1 VPSPPHIPELPE
13 LELVFR
19 RSARARRFSLR
30 VSRAD
35 GRVALTIPKGASERE
50 ALAFARSQTE
60 WLRRTLGGIVP
71 PRMLRFGQT
80 VPFEGR
86 ELILEPG
93 ALRSPRLD
101 GGRLLA
107 PQDPDKLGLRIE
119 TFFKHA
125 ARLRL
130 HQASAHYAEQVDR
143 PITRITLRD
152 TRSRWGSCSH
162 TGALSYSWRLI
173 MAPPE
178 VLDYVAAHE
187 VAHLVEM
194 NHSSAFWAQ
203 VARLR
208 PSFKAERAWLKREG
222 SRLHAIRFRD

>member
-1 VPSPPHIPELPE
+1 MPSPPHIPELPE

-50 ALAFARSQTE
+50 ALAFARSQTD
-60 WLRRTLGGIVP
+60 WLRRTLEGIAP
-71 PRMLRFGQT
+71 PQAVRFGGL

-86 ELILEPG
+86 ALYLEPA
-93 ALRSPRLD
+93 ALRAPQVAGD
-101 GGRLLA
+101 RLLA
-107 PQDPDKLGLRIE
+107 PADPDKLGLRIE

-130 HQASAHYAEQVDR
+130 HQASAHYAALLDR
-143 PITRITLRD
+143 PIARITLRD

-194 NHSSAFWAQ
+194 NHSGAFWAL

-208 PSFKAERAWLKREG
+208 PSYKAERSWLKREG